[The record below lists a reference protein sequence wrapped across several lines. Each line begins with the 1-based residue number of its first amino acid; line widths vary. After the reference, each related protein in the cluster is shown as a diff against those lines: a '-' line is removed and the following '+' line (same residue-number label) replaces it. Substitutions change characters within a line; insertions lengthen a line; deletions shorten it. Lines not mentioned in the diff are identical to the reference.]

1 MADVVLSRLWW
12 SYPAITPLVREA
24 PVDPPWPGLSSI
36 ASALR
41 QKPSPMANPKVLVG
55 PRDGRSSH
63 HDLPGSRRSP
73 CLVPPVVCPPSHLS
87 PVGASSLF
95 HPLMRRSKQ
104 SNSQRGPAKKREPSE
119 GSSTAQDRGSVI
131 LDSRPKMSGVEPQV
145 EIEWMIGWCLRC
157 WVCTQL
163 PN

>member
-1 MADVVLSRLWW
+1 M
-12 SYPAITPLVREA
+12 
-24 PVDPPWPGLSSI
+24 
-36 ASALR
+36 
-41 QKPSPMANPKVLVG
+41 PSPMANPKVLVG

-63 HDLPGSRRSP
+63 HDLPRSRRSP

-104 SNSQRGPAKKREPSE
+104 SNSQRGPATKREPSE

-145 EIEWMIGWCLRC
+145 EIEWMIGVVPALLGLYAI
-157 WVCTQL
+157 TKLTNHTDGLL
-163 PN
+163 PFWQGVSPIMQSHIGMELVAEPPQEF